1 MIRYL
6 SPRFLTF
13 LMMLAITS
21 FVWLLRSFGVLSF
34 LPGGVLWA
42 LIGLCLLSAVVSALP

>member
-13 LMMLAITS
+13 LVVLGITG
-21 FVWLLRSFGVLSF
+21 FVWLLRGFGVLTF
-34 LPGGVLWA
+34 IPGGVLWV
-42 LIGLCLLSAVVSALP
+42 LIWLCLAAAVVSALP

>member
-13 LMMLAITS
+13 LVVLAITGL
-21 FVWLLRSFGVLSF
+21 VWLLRGFGLLAF
-34 LPGGVLWA
+34 LPGSVMWV
-42 LIGLCLLSAVVSALP
+42 LIGLCLIAAVVSALP